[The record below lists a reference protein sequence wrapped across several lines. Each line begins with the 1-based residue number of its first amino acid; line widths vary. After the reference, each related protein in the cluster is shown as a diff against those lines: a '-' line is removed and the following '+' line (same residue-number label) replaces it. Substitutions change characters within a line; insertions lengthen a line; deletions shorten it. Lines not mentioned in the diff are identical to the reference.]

1 MALIN
6 GKNCTMGELVE
17 AIKKSK
23 VSKTYNFYVKGQLT
37 EYYGFSAKNTMLE
50 DDVVIF
56 GLVPQE
62 DGDTIADFQKW
73 CKDNRVKRHYQV
85 VFNGFGDRRN
95 FPYVEGWLSIEPDNY
110 NHTLEINV
118 DYWPLRK

>member
-37 EYYGFSAKNTMLE
+37 VYYGFSAKNTMLE

-62 DGDTIADFQKW
+62 DGDTIADF
-73 CKDNRVKRHYQV
+73 
-85 VFNGFGDRRN
+85 
-95 FPYVEGWLSIEPDNY
+95 
-110 NHTLEINV
+110 
-118 DYWPLRK
+118 